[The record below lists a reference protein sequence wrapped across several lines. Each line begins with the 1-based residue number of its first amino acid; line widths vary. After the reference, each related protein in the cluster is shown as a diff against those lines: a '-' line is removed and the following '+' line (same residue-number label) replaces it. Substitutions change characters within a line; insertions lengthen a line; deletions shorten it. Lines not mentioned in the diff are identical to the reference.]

1 MVAVSISVEGM
12 FGLTWEHWRRLTTV
26 VEQLGFDGL
35 FRSDHFTLPFPVDLD
50 SLEMIVSL
58 TYLADHTERVHFG
71 PLVAPISFRDP
82 VMLARQAAA
91 IDDLSGGR
99 MVLGLGAGWEE
110 REHEMFGYELGDVST
125 RFARFAEGLE
135 VITRLLD
142 SDEPVSYTGRFFS
155 LRDAVLLPRPGR
167 RGGPPILVGGAGPT
181 RTLPLAA
188 RYADIWNAVSITP
201 AQFRERS
208 EQLDALINA
217 EGRRPEDVRRTMTFI
232 PFCGRDPAE
241 LERRLAWN
249 RNAVPMFGS
258 MPAEAVAEML
268 RETMNAFVGG
278 PDELVAHIAEFGAAG
293 ADEVMLQWSS
303 LDDIEGLEV
312 LAEHVLPTVRKL

>member
-12 FGLTWEHWRRLTTV
+12 FGLTWERWRRLTTV

-110 REHEMFGYELGDVST
+110 REHGMFGYRLGNIST
-125 RFARFAEGLE
+125 RFARFAEGLQ

-142 SDEPVSYTGRFFS
+142 SDGPVSYTGRFFS

-201 AQFRERS
+201 AQFHERS
-208 EQLDALINA
+208 EQLDTLIKA
-217 EGRRPEDVRRTMTFI
+217 EGRRAEDVRRTMTFI
-232 PFCGRDPAE
+232 PLCRRDPAE

-258 MPAEAVAEML
+258 MPVEAVAEML
-268 RETMNAFVGG
+268 RETMNAFVGS
-278 PDELVAHIAEFGAAG
+278 PDELVAHIADFGAAG

-312 LAEHVLPTVRKL
+312 LAEHVLPAVRKL

>member
-12 FGLTWEHWRRLTTV
+12 FGLTWERWRRLTTV

-110 REHEMFGYELGDVST
+110 REHGMFGYRLGNIST
-125 RFARFAEGLE
+125 RFARFAEGLQ

-142 SDEPVSYTGRFFS
+142 SDGPVSYTGRFFS

-188 RYADIWNAVSITP
+188 RTNPRRSAAWRRRHGPHRP
-201 AQFRERS
+201 ACLS
-208 EQLDALINA
+208 
-217 EGRRPEDVRRTMTFI
+217 T
-232 PFCGRDPAE
+232 
-241 LERRLAWN
+241 
-249 RNAVPMFGS
+249 
-258 MPAEAVAEML
+258 
-268 RETMNAFVGG
+268 
-278 PDELVAHIAEFGAAG
+278 
-293 ADEVMLQWSS
+293 WSS
-303 LDDIEGLEV
+303 TRSGAVIIASCPVGSSCHDQSV
-312 LAEHVLPTVRKL
+312 RARACSWLPATGA